1 MPNTAVPSRLTA
13 TRRSA
18 SQVRPGINGRSLAG
32 HLAQNCPVASP
43 EDTNEQVLHL
53 FSEHQHV
60 GALPVVENGRPM
72 GIINRNQFMSQLAK
86 PFHRELYAR
95 KSCIAFMNHLPLVV
109 EHDVSLQDLSF
120 MAVANGEKALADG
133 FIITR
138 DQQYIGIGAGVDLVK
153 AIADLQAEKNRLVM
167 ESINYA
173 SVIQKSFLRSSRED
187 MAAALNDYFMH
198 WEPRDVVCGDYYYF
212 VKHDDGFFCAVI
224 DCTGHGV
231 PGAFMTLII
240 ASALNQVLKETDLHN
255 PAAALAEVN
264 RTVKQSLGQFD
275 GGRQGMDDGGE
286 MHSDD
291 GMDTAFCWVDHRSR
305 TLTFAG
311 AKTPLFILPPGAE
324 DLEVIKGDKKGV
336 GYIDTPMDYAW
347 ENQTLSLKPGSRV
360 YITTDG
366 IIDQIGGPKQIAF
379 GKKRLKKA
387 IMECA
392 SKSMEQ
398 QKAHIMDTFY
408 KYQGEHL
415 RRDDVSIF
423 GFRLD

>member
-1 MPNTAVPSRLTA
+1 MPTSAASSRLTA
-13 TRRSA
+13 ARRSA
-18 SQVRPGINGRSLAG
+18 VLPRSLAG
-32 HLAQNCPVASP
+32 HLAQTCPVASP
-43 EDTNEQVLHL
+43 DDTNEQVLTL
-53 FSEHQHV
+53 FSENQNM
-60 GALPVVENGRPM
+60 GSLPVVENGLPM

-86 PFHRELYAR
+86 PFHREVYAR
-95 KSCIAFMNHLPLVV
+95 KSCIAFMDTAPLVV
-109 EHDVSLQDLSF
+109 EHDVSLQELSF

-133 FIITR
+133 FIVTR
-138 DQQYIGIGAGVDLVK
+138 DHQYIGIGAGVDLVK

-198 WEPRDVVCGDYYYF
+198 WEPRDVVGGDYYYF
-212 VKHDDGFFCAVI
+212 VKHEDGFFCAVI

-240 ASALNQVLKETDLHN
+240 ASALNQVLKETDLHD
-255 PAAALAEVN
+255 PATALAEVN

-275 GGRQGMDDGGE
+275 GGRQGMDDDTQE

-291 GMDTAFCWVDHRSR
+291 GMDTAFCWVDTR
-305 TLTFAG
+305 TRMMTFAG
-311 AKTPLFILPPGAE
+311 AKTPLFLLPPGAD
-324 DLEVIKGDKKGV
+324 DLELIKADKKGV
-336 GYIDTPMDYAW
+336 GYIDTPMDYRW
-347 ENQTLSLKPGSRV
+347 ENQKIALKPGSQV

-379 GKKRLKKA
+379 GKKRLKKV
-387 IMECA
+387 IMDA
-392 SKSMEQ
+392 AKQPMSEQ
-398 QKAHIMDTFY
+398 KDHIMQAFY
-408 KYQGEHL
+408 KYQGDNR

-423 GFRLD
+423 GFRID

>member
-1 MPNTAVPSRLTA
+1 MPTSAASSRLTA
-13 TRRSA
+13 ARRSA
-18 SQVRPGINGRSLAG
+18 VLPRSLAG
-32 HLAQNCPVASP
+32 HLAQTCPVASP
-43 EDTNEQVLHL
+43 DDTNEQVLTL
-53 FSEHQHV
+53 FSENQNM
-60 GALPVVENGRPM
+60 GSLPVVENGLPM

-86 PFHRELYAR
+86 PFHREVYAR
-95 KSCIAFMNHLPLVV
+95 KSCIAFMDTAPLVV
-109 EHDVSLQDLSF
+109 EHDVSLQELSF

-133 FIITR
+133 FIVTR
-138 DQQYIGIGAGVDLVK
+138 DHQYIGIGAGVDLVK

-198 WEPRDVVCGDYYYF
+198 WEPRDVVGGDYYYF
-212 VKHDDGFFCAVI
+212 VKHEDGFFCAVI

-240 ASALNQVLKETDLHN
+240 ASALNQVLKETDLHD
-255 PAAALAEVN
+255 PATALAEVN

-275 GGRQGMDDGGE
+275 GGRQGMDNDDHE

-291 GMDTAFCWVDHRSR
+291 GMDTAFCWVDTR
-305 TLTFAG
+305 TRMMTFAG
-311 AKTPLFILPPGAE
+311 AKTPLFLLPPGAD
-324 DLEVIKGDKKGV
+324 DLDVIKGDKKGV
-336 GYIDTPMDYAW
+336 GYIDTPMDYCW
-347 ENQTLSLKPGSRV
+347 ENQKIALKPGSQV

-379 GKKRLKKA
+379 GKKRLKKV
-387 IMECA
+387 IMDA
-392 SKSMEQ
+392 AKQPMSEQ
-398 QKAHIMDTFY
+398 KEHIMQSFY
-408 KYQGEHL
+408 KYQGDNR

-423 GFRLD
+423 GFRID

>member
-1 MPNTAVPSRLTA
+1 MPTSAASSRLTA
-13 TRRSA
+13 ARRSA
-18 SQVRPGINGRSLAG
+18 VLPRSLAG
-32 HLAQNCPVASP
+32 HLAQTCPVASP
-43 EDTNEQVLHL
+43 DDTNEQVLTL
-53 FSEHQHV
+53 FSENQNM
-60 GALPVVENGRPM
+60 GSLPVVENGLPM

-86 PFHRELYAR
+86 PFHREVYAR
-95 KSCIAFMNHLPLVV
+95 KSCIAFMDTAPLVV
-109 EHDVSLQDLSF
+109 EHDVSLQELSF

-133 FIITR
+133 FIVTR
-138 DQQYIGIGAGVDLVK
+138 DHQYIGIGAGVDLVK

-198 WEPRDVVCGDYYYF
+198 WEPRDVVGGDYYYF
-212 VKHDDGFFCAVI
+212 VKHEDGFFCAVI

-240 ASALNQVLKETDLHN
+240 ASALNQVLKETDLHD
-255 PAAALAEVN
+255 PATALAEVN

-275 GGRQGMDDGGE
+275 GGRQGMDDDTQE

-291 GMDTAFCWVDHRSR
+291 GMDTAFCWVDTR
-305 TLTFAG
+305 TRMMTFAG
-311 AKTPLFILPPGAE
+311 AKTPLFLLPPGAD
-324 DLEVIKGDKKGV
+324 DLELIKGDKKGV
-336 GYIDTPMDYAW
+336 GYIDTPMDYRW
-347 ENQTLSLKPGSRV
+347 ENQKIALKPGSQV

-379 GKKRLKKA
+379 GKKRLKKV
-387 IMECA
+387 IMDA
-392 SKSMEQ
+392 AKQPMSEQ
-398 QKAHIMDTFY
+398 KDHIMQAFY
-408 KYQGEHL
+408 KYQGDNR

-423 GFRLD
+423 GFRID

>member
-1 MPNTAVPSRLTA
+1 MPTSAASSRLTA
-13 TRRSA
+13 ARRSA
-18 SQVRPGINGRSLAG
+18 VLPRSLAG
-32 HLAQNCPVASP
+32 HLAQTCPVASP
-43 EDTNEQVLHL
+43 GDTNEQVLTL
-53 FSEHQHV
+53 FSENQNM
-60 GALPVVENGRPM
+60 GSLPVVENGLPM

-86 PFHRELYAR
+86 PFHREVYAR
-95 KSCIAFMNHLPLVV
+95 KSCIAFMDTAPLVV
-109 EHDVSLQDLSF
+109 EHDVSLQELSF

-133 FIITR
+133 FIVTR
-138 DQQYIGIGAGVDLVK
+138 DHQYIGIGAGVDLVK

-198 WEPRDVVCGDYYYF
+198 WEPRDVVGGDYYYF
-212 VKHDDGFFCAVI
+212 VKHEDGFFCAVI

-240 ASALNQVLKETDLHN
+240 ASALNQVLKETDLHD
-255 PAAALAEVN
+255 PATALAEVN

-275 GGRQGMDDGGE
+275 GGRQGMDNDDHE

-291 GMDTAFCWVDHRSR
+291 GMDTAFCWVDTR
-305 TLTFAG
+305 TRMMTFAG
-311 AKTPLFILPPGAE
+311 AKTPLFLLPPGAD
-324 DLEVIKGDKKGV
+324 DLDVIKGDKKGV
-336 GYIDTPMDYAW
+336 GYIDTPMDYCW
-347 ENQTLSLKPGSRV
+347 ENQKIALKPGSQV

-379 GKKRLKKA
+379 GKKRLKKV
-387 IMECA
+387 IMDA
-392 SKSMEQ
+392 AKQPMSEQ
-398 QKAHIMDTFY
+398 KEHIMQSFY
-408 KYQGEHL
+408 KYQGDNR

-423 GFRLD
+423 GFRID

>member
-1 MPNTAVPSRLTA
+1 MPTSAASSRLTA
-13 TRRSA
+13 ARRSA
-18 SQVRPGINGRSLAG
+18 VLPRSLAG
-32 HLAQNCPVASP
+32 HLAQTCPVASP
-43 EDTNEQVLHL
+43 DDTNEQVLTL
-53 FSEHQHV
+53 FSENQNM
-60 GALPVVENGRPM
+60 GSLPVVENGLPM

-86 PFHRELYAR
+86 PFHREVYAR
-95 KSCIAFMNHLPLVV
+95 KSCIAFMDTAPLVV
-109 EHDVSLQDLSF
+109 EHDVSLQELSF

-133 FIITR
+133 FIVTR
-138 DQQYIGIGAGVDLVK
+138 DHQYIGIGAGVDLVK

-198 WEPRDVVCGDYYYF
+198 WEPRDVVGGDYYYF
-212 VKHDDGFFCAVI
+212 VKHEDGFFCAVI

-240 ASALNQVLKETDLHN
+240 ASALNQVLKETDLHD
-255 PAAALAEVN
+255 PATALAEVN

-275 GGRQGMDDGGE
+275 GGRQGMDNDDHE

-291 GMDTAFCWVDHRSR
+291 GMDTAFCWVDTR
-305 TLTFAG
+305 TRMMTFAG
-311 AKTPLFILPPGAE
+311 AKTPLFLLPPGAD
-324 DLEVIKGDKKGV
+324 DLDVIKGDKKGV
-336 GYIDTPMDYAW
+336 GYIDTPMDYRW
-347 ENQTLSLKPGSRV
+347 ENQKIALKPGSQV

-379 GKKRLKKA
+379 GKKRLKKV
-387 IMECA
+387 IMDA
-392 SKSMEQ
+392 AKQPMSEQ
-398 QKAHIMDTFY
+398 KEHIMQSFY
-408 KYQGEHL
+408 KYQGDNR

-423 GFRLD
+423 GFRID